1 MKDHLE
7 PELLDAYAE
16 GALTEEK
23 RPQVIR
29 HLAICVDCRARL
41 ESHRRLAG
49 LAAHLPLEA
58 APDYLVAKIELRIA
72 QVMAGRVRAQQL
84 RRLGWL
90 SLILAAAG
98 LVLVGLAWQK
108 LIRVVAVVLDS
119 LNSSFITGIWQSLA
133 NLSPENWS
141 GMAQAGVDWQTR
153 LVQEVD
159 VVLLAGA
166 ILLILAACAGLA
178 RMFLAA
184 QNRFPMGTEE

>member
-23 RPQVIR
+23 KPQVIR
-29 HLAICVDCRARL
+29 HLATCVDCRAKL
-41 ESHRRLAG
+41 EDHRRLAG

-58 APDYLVAKIELRIA
+58 APDDLVARVQLRLE
-72 QVMAGRVRAQQL
+72 QVMTSRVRAQQL

-90 SLILAAAG
+90 SLILAVSG
-98 LVLVGLAWQK
+98 LVLVGFAWQK
-108 LIRVVAVVLDS
+108 LIRVVAVLLDS

-133 NLSPENWS
+133 NLSPENWP
-141 GMAQAGVDWQTR
+141 GWAQAGVDWQTR

-159 VVLLAGA
+159 AVLLAGA
-166 ILLILAACAGLA
+166 ILLILAACVGLV

-184 QNRFPMGTEE
+184 QNRFPVGTEE

>member
-1 MKDHLE
+1 MKGHLE

-23 RPQVIR
+23 RLQVIR
-29 HLAICVDCRARL
+29 HLATCVDCRARL
-41 ESHRRLAG
+41 EGHRRLAE
-49 LAAHLPLEA
+49 LVAHLPLEA
-58 APDYLVAKIELRIA
+58 APDDLVAKIQLRIA
-72 QVMAGRVRAQQL
+72 QVMTGRGRAQQL

-98 LVLVGLAWQK
+98 LVLVGFAWQK

-133 NLSPENWS
+133 NLSPENWP

-166 ILLILAACAGLA
+166 ILLILAACVGLV